1 MWRTT
6 LPSVSSVS
14 RSGNAYVDGILGDYK
29 WGTSNLTYSF
39 PTSASFYGSYSS
51 GEPSSNFGAL
61 NAAQIQAAKAAF
73 ASYAAIANLTFTQ
86 VTESSTTHGDLRV
99 AMSDL
104 PATAWGYYPSTA
116 ASGGDVWM
124 NKSTGY
130 YNSPVKGNYAYI
142 SFLHE
147 IGHAFG
153 LEHPQDNNMPSSR
166 DSIEYTVMSYRSYV
180 GAPLQNYTNE
190 TWGFAQTLMMYDIA
204 AIQHMYG
211 ANFTTNAGSSVYTWS
226 PTTGQM
232 SINGV
237 GQGAPGG
244 NRILMT
250 VWDGGG
256 VDTYDLSNY
265 STNLKIDLNPGAWT
279 TTSAEQLA
287 RLTTNGS
294 KLAIGNIANALLYN
308 GDLRSLIENAEGG
321 SGNDT
326 IVGNVADNTLWGNG
340 GADTLTGGDGDDL
353 LYGGSGGDR
362 LEGGNGLDSVSYL
375 EATARVV
382 VDLASPSLNGGE
394 ATGDTYSSIEQ
405 VIGSNF
411 DDSLSGDSAANGL
424 GGFAGNDT
432 LNGRAGNDVLV
443 GGDGNDVL
451 NGGAGAD
458 RLEGG
463 NGVDTADYSAALL
476 NSLLSLSVS
485 GVTVDL
491 MAPSVNTGEAAGDTF
506 FFVENLTGSAFND
519 VLRGDDGANV
529 INGMGGTNALQGRGG
544 NDTLIGGIG
553 NDKLEGDAG
562 ADTLTGGLGFDTFI
576 FVATSDSPMTGR
588 DTITDFLSLTDKI
601 DLKAIDANTTL
612 AGDQAFTYIGSGAFT
627 KKAGQLSFTGGLVAG
642 DVNGDGIA
650 DFQIVVKG
658 LAVLAAGDFI
668 L

>member
-1 MWRTT
+1 M
-6 LPSVSSVS
+6 PSVSAVS

-29 WGTSNLTYSF
+29 WGTSTLTYSF
-39 PTSASFYGSYSS
+39 PTSGSFYGNYGS
-51 GEPSSNFGAL
+51 GEPSNNFGAL
-61 NAAQIQAAKAAF
+61 NTAQIQAAKAAF
-73 ASYAAIANLTFTQ
+73 ASYAAVANLTFTQ

-99 AMSDL
+99 AMSDQ
-104 PATAWGYYPSTA
+104 PGTAWGYYPSTA

-124 NKSTGY
+124 NKSSGY

-147 IGHAFG
+147 IGHALG

-211 ANFTTNAGSSVYTWS
+211 ANFTTNAGNSVYTWS

-237 GQGAPGG
+237 GQRAPGG

-265 STNLKIDLNPGAWT
+265 SSNVKIDLNPGAWT
-279 TTSAEQLA
+279 TTSSEQLA

-294 KLAIGNIANALLYN
+294 KLAVGNITNALLYN
-308 GDLRSLIENAEGG
+308 GDQRSLIENAEGG
-321 SGNDT
+321 SGSDT
-326 IVGNVADNTLWGNG
+326 IVGNVAANTLWGNG
-340 GADTLTGGDGDDL
+340 GADTLIGGDGDDL

-382 VDLASPSLNGGE
+382 VDLASPLLNGGE
-394 ATGDTYSSIEQ
+394 ASGDSYSSIEQ

-411 DDSLSGDSAANGL
+411 DDSLSGDGAANGL

-432 LNGRAGNDVLV
+432 LNGRGGNDVLV

-451 NGGAGAD
+451 TGGAGAD

-463 NGVDTADYSAALL
+463 NGIDTASYSAALL

-506 FFVENLTGSAFND
+506 FFVENLTGSSFND
-519 VLRGDDGANV
+519 VLRGDNGANV
-529 INGMGGTNALQGRGG
+529 INGLGGTNALQGRGG

-553 NDKLEGDAG
+553 NDKLQGDAG

-576 FVATSDSPMTGR
+576 FVATGDSPMTGR

-601 DLKAIDANTTL
+601 DLRAIDANSL
-612 AGDQAFTYIGSGAFT
+612 ASGDQAFTYIGSSSFT

-642 DVNGDGIA
+642 DVNGDGVA
-650 DFQIVVKG
+650 DFQIVVSG

>member
-1 MWRTT
+1 M
-6 LPSVSSVS
+6 PSVSAVS

-29 WGTSNLTYSF
+29 WGTSTLTYSF
-39 PTSASFYGSYSS
+39 PTSGSFYGNYGS
-51 GEPSSNFGAL
+51 GEPSNNFGAL
-61 NAAQIQAAKAAF
+61 NTAQIQAAKAAF
-73 ASYAAIANLTFTQ
+73 ASYAAVANLTFTQ

-99 AMSDL
+99 AMSDQ
-104 PATAWGYYPSTA
+104 PGTAWGYYPSTA

-124 NKSTGY
+124 NKSSGY

-147 IGHAFG
+147 IGHALG

-211 ANFTTNAGSSVYTWS
+211 ANFTTNAGNSVYTWS

-265 STNLKIDLNPGAWT
+265 SSNVKIDLNPGAWT
-279 TTSAEQLA
+279 TTSSEQLA

-294 KLAIGNIANALLYN
+294 KVAVGNIANALLYN
-308 GDLRSLIENAEGG
+308 GDQRSLIENAEGG
-321 SGNDT
+321 SGSDT
-326 IVGNVADNTLWGNG
+326 IVGNVAANTLWGNG
-340 GADTLTGGDGDDL
+340 GADTLIGGDGDDL

-382 VDLASPSLNGGE
+382 VDLASPLLNGGE
-394 ATGDTYSSIEQ
+394 ASGDSYSSIEQ

-411 DDSLSGDSAANGL
+411 DDSLSGDGAANGL

-432 LNGRAGNDVLV
+432 LNGRGGNDVLV

-451 NGGAGAD
+451 TGGAGAD

-463 NGVDTADYSAALL
+463 NGIDTASYSAALL

-506 FFVENLTGSAFND
+506 FFVENLTGSSFND
-519 VLRGDDGANV
+519 VLRGDNGANV
-529 INGMGGTNALQGRGG
+529 INGLGGTNALQGRGG

-553 NDKLEGDAG
+553 NDKLQGDAG

-576 FVATSDSPMTGR
+576 FVATGDSPMTGR

-601 DLKAIDANTTL
+601 DLRAIDANSL
-612 AGDQAFTYIGSGAFT
+612 ASGDQAFTYIGSSSFT

-642 DVNGDGIA
+642 DVNGDGVA
-650 DFQIVVKG
+650 DFQIVVSG

>member
-1 MWRTT
+1 M
-6 LPSVSSVS
+6 PSVSAVP

-29 WGTSNLTYSF
+29 WGTSSLTYSF
-39 PTSASFYGSYSS
+39 PTSASFYGTNYGSS
-51 GEPSSNFGAL
+51 EPSTNFGAL

-73 ASYAAIANLTFTQ
+73 AAYAAVANITFTQ
-86 VTESSTTHGDLRV
+86 VTESASTHGDLRV

-104 PATAWGYYPSTA
+104 PGTAWGYYPSTA
-116 ASGGDVWM
+116 ASGGDVWL
-124 NKSTGY
+124 NKSGGN
-130 YNSPVKGNYAYI
+130 YNTPVKGNYAYI

-147 IGHAFG
+147 IGHALG
-153 LEHPQDNNMPSSR
+153 LEHPQDNNMPSNR

-190 TWGFAQTLMMYDIA
+190 TWGFAQSLMMYDIA

-211 ANFTTNAGSSVYTWS
+211 ANFTTNAGNSVYTWS

-232 SINGV
+232 LINGV

-256 VDTYDLSNY
+256 VDTYDFSNY
-265 STNLKIDLNPGAWT
+265 SSNLQVDLNPGGWT
-279 TTSAEQLA
+279 TTSSEQLA
-287 RLTTNGS
+287 RLNASGS
-294 KLAIGNIANALLYN
+294 KVAVGNIANALLYQ
-308 GDLRSLIENAEGG
+308 GDPRSLIENAEGG
-321 SGNDT
+321 SGNDR
-326 IVGNVADNTLWGNG
+326 IVGNVAANTLWGNG
-340 GADTLTGGDGDDL
+340 GADTLIGGDGDDL

-362 LEGGNGLDSVSYL
+362 LEGGNGIDSASYL

-405 VIGSNF
+405 VIGSNY

-424 GGFAGNDT
+424 GGFGGNDT
-432 LNGRAGNDVLV
+432 LNGRGGNDVLV
-443 GGDGNDVL
+443 GGDGNDIL

-463 NGVDTADYSAALL
+463 NGIDTATYSAALL

-491 MAPSVNTGEAAGDTF
+491 KAPSANTGEAAGDSF

-529 INGMGGTNALQGRGG
+529 IDGLGGNNALQGRGG

-553 NDKLEGDAG
+553 NDKLQGDAG

-576 FVATSDSPMTGR
+576 FVATGDSPTTGR

-601 DLKAIDANTTL
+601 DLKAIDANINL
-612 AGDQAFTYIGSGAFT
+612 AGDQAFTYIGSGGFT
-627 KKAGQLSFTGGLVAG
+627 HVAGQLNFTGGIVAG

-650 DFQIVVKG
+650 DFQIAVRG
-658 LAVLAAGDFI
+658 LALLAAADFI

>member
-1 MWRTT
+1 M
-6 LPSVSSVS
+6 PSVSAVS

-29 WGTSNLTYSF
+29 WGTSTLTYSF
-39 PTSASFYGSYSS
+39 PTSGSFYGNYGS
-51 GEPSSNFGAL
+51 GEPSNNFGAL
-61 NAAQIQAAKAAF
+61 NTAQIQAAKAAF
-73 ASYAAIANLTFTQ
+73 ASYAAVANLTFTQ

-99 AMSDL
+99 AMSDQ
-104 PATAWGYYPSTA
+104 PGTAWGYYPSTA

-124 NKSTGY
+124 NKSSGY

-147 IGHAFG
+147 IGHALG

-211 ANFTTNAGSSVYTWS
+211 ANFTTNAGNSVYTWS

-265 STNLKIDLNPGAWT
+265 SSNVKIDLNPGAWT
-279 TTSAEQLA
+279 TTSSEQLA

-294 KLAIGNIANALLYN
+294 KLAVGNIANALLYN
-308 GDLRSLIENAEGG
+308 GDQRSLIENAEGG

-326 IVGNVADNTLWGNG
+326 IVGNVAANTLWGNG
-340 GADTLTGGDGDDL
+340 GADTLIGGDGDDL

-382 VDLASPSLNGGE
+382 VDLASPLLNGGE
-394 ATGDTYSSIEQ
+394 ASGDSYSSIEQ

-411 DDSLSGDSAANGL
+411 DDSLSGDGAANGL

-432 LNGRAGNDVLV
+432 LNGRGGNDVLV

-451 NGGAGAD
+451 TGGAGAD

-463 NGVDTADYSAALL
+463 NGIDTASYSAALL

-506 FFVENLTGSAFND
+506 FFVENLTGSSFND
-519 VLRGDDGANV
+519 VLRGDNGANV
-529 INGMGGTNALQGRGG
+529 INGLGGTNALQGRGG

-553 NDKLEGDAG
+553 NDKLQGDAG

-576 FVATSDSPMTGR
+576 FVATGDSPMTGR

-601 DLKAIDANTTL
+601 DLRAIDANSL
-612 AGDQAFTYIGSGAFT
+612 ASGDQAFTYIGSSSFT

-642 DVNGDGIA
+642 DVNGDGVA
-650 DFQIVVKG
+650 DFQIVVSG